1 MYYSKQEVW
10 TLFLIAAFPLHVW
23 ALLLFFWDFSWIA
36 IRSGTWNAIGV
47 GAYAMVIALLES
59 VLVLL
64 AALLLGFLIPKRW
77 SPKVRANVVALIILQ
92 ISFWAILGQ
101 LYFITAPD
109 LTWLVLLLASFT
121 SPLLILYLVFGGV
134 VLISFV
140 VPIWFVL
147 QSERFSKVLDGVF
160 ERVSFLMIFYLFLDV
175 IAIIIVAWRNN
186 LWLSL

>member
-1 MYYSKQEVW
+1 
-10 TLFLIAAFPLHVW
+10 
-23 ALLLFFWDFSWIA
+23 
-36 IRSGTWNAIGV
+36 
-47 GAYAMVIALLES
+47 
-59 VLVLL
+59 
-64 AALLLGFLIPKRW
+64 
-77 SPKVRANVVALIILQ
+77 
-92 ISFWAILGQ
+92 
-101 LYFITAPD
+101 
-109 LTWLVLLLASFT
+109 LVLLLASFT